1 VRRAELN
8 GANRRITKKRRM
20 TDPVVEALIVD
31 LLEWLSIRERSYE
44 DAMDAWRTS
53 CPKLPVWEDA
63 NDRGLV
69 TVTFDEIHGRR
80 IVCVSTLGRAFLE
93 HHKRLRT
100 LSPEP

>member
-1 VRRAELN
+1 
-8 GANRRITKKRRM
+8 M
-20 TDPVVEALIVD
+20 PDPVVEALIVY

-69 TVTFDEIHGRR
+69 TREDRGGHCVI
-80 IVCVSTLGRAFLE
+80 CVSPSGRALLDRR
-93 HHKRLRT
+93 KTAPR
-100 LSPEP
+100 